1 MVLGLDPS
9 SSDSYLCEA
18 PPPINARSPS
28 GSGARACLA
37 RLSASASCP
46 LLSNIAASHK
56 IAPES
61 RQLRYTPVR
70 VRRDESLIGFVR
82 MLSMKRWSCLPTNDD
97 GPERLASNALLGL
110 INSSHGSLSRFRLAV
125 TNCGS
130 RGLRTP
136 TRNSQSP
143 PGSDNMGVLCA
154 HQGLSCSTF

>member
-1 MVLGLDPS
+1 MVFGLDPS

-18 PPPINARSPS
+18 LPPIKARNPS

-46 LLSNIAASHK
+46 SLSNIAASHK

-61 RQLRYTPVR
+61 RQLRYAPVR
-70 VRRDESLIGFVR
+70 VRRNESSIGFVR
-82 MLSMKRWSCLPTNDD
+82 MLSMKRWSRLPH
-97 GPERLASNALLGL
+97 ERRWPRALCVECIVGTHQLEPWLAFPVSP
-110 INSSHGSLSRFRLAV
+110 R
-125 TNCGS
+125 CGE
-130 RGLRTP
+130 LRVERVKNP

-143 PGSDNMGVLCA
+143 PRSDNMGVLCV